1 MLILQWKHQWKHK
14 THVKTWVG
22 VPIWRWLMANTINEI
37 IGVRVSEQIFNVEKL
52 QPGRSWITELSEDGI
67 VTYYTEYK
75 SRKKHDIVKTE
86 VPVQEM
92 RSFFK
97 ELYDFARGAEDC
109 FITIDDCSRRVT
121 FIYGPMHKEIFEG
134 ETTNGG
140 RSLTGMIE
148 DFVQKHR

>member
-1 MLILQWKHQWKHK
+1 
-14 THVKTWVG
+14 
-22 VPIWRWLMANTINEI
+22 MANTINEI

-140 RSLTGMIE
+140 RSLTGIIE
-148 DFVQKHR
+148 DFAQKHR

>member
-1 MLILQWKHQWKHK
+1 
-14 THVKTWVG
+14 
-22 VPIWRWLMANTINEI
+22 MANTINEI
-37 IGVRVSEQIFNVEKL
+37 IGVKVAEQIFDVEKL
-52 QPGRSWITELSEDGI
+52 QPGRTWVTELSEDGI

-109 FITIDDCSRRVT
+109 VITIDDCSRRVT

-148 DFVQKHR
+148 DFAQKHR

>member
-1 MLILQWKHQWKHK
+1 
-14 THVKTWVG
+14 
-22 VPIWRWLMANTINEI
+22 MANTINEI
-37 IGVRVSEQIFNVEKL
+37 IGVKVAEQIFDVEKL
-52 QPGRSWITELSEDGI
+52 QPGRTWVTELSEDGI

-134 ETTNGG
+134 ETTKGG
-140 RSLTGMIE
+140 RSLTRMIE
-148 DFVQKHR
+148 DFAQKHR

>member
-1 MLILQWKHQWKHK
+1 
-14 THVKTWVG
+14 
-22 VPIWRWLMANTINEI
+22 MANTINEI
-37 IGVRVSEQIFNVEKL
+37 IGVKVAEQIFDVEKL
-52 QPGRSWITELSEDGI
+52 QPGRTWVTELSEDGI

-140 RSLTGMIE
+140 RSLTGIIE
-148 DFVQKHR
+148 DFAQKHR

>member
-1 MLILQWKHQWKHK
+1 
-14 THVKTWVG
+14 
-22 VPIWRWLMANTINEI
+22 MANTINEI
-37 IGVRVSEQIFNVEKL
+37 IGVKVAEQIFDVEKL
-52 QPGRSWITELSEDGI
+52 QPGRTWVTELSEDGI

-92 RSFFK
+92 RGLFK

-121 FIYGPMHKEIFEG
+121 FIYGPRHKEIFEG
-134 ETTNGG
+134 ETTKDG
-140 RSLTGMIE
+140 RSLTGIIE
-148 DFVQKHR
+148 DFAQKHR

>member
-1 MLILQWKHQWKHK
+1 
-14 THVKTWVG
+14 
-22 VPIWRWLMANTINEI
+22 MANTINEI
-37 IGVRVSEQIFNVEKL
+37 IGVKVAEQIFDVEKL
-52 QPGRSWITELSEDGI
+52 QPGRTWVTELSEDGI

-140 RSLTGMIE
+140 RSLTGIIE
-148 DFVQKHR
+148 DFVDKHSKHR

>member
-1 MLILQWKHQWKHK
+1 
-14 THVKTWVG
+14 
-22 VPIWRWLMANTINEI
+22 MANTINEI

-109 FITIDDCSRRVT
+109 FVTIDDCSRRVT

-134 ETTNGG
+134 EVTKGD
-140 RSLTGMIE
+140 RSLTGIIE
-148 DFVQKHR
+148 DFAQKHR

>member
-1 MLILQWKHQWKHK
+1 
-14 THVKTWVG
+14 
-22 VPIWRWLMANTINEI
+22 MANTINEI

-86 VPVQEM
+86 VPAQEM

-109 FITIDDCSRRVT
+109 VITIDDCSRRVT

-134 ETTNGG
+134 ETTKGG

-148 DFVQKHR
+148 DFAQKHR

>member
-1 MLILQWKHQWKHK
+1 
-14 THVKTWVG
+14 
-22 VPIWRWLMANTINEI
+22 MANTINEI
-37 IGVRVSEQIFNVEKL
+37 IGVKAAEQIFDVEKL
-52 QPGRSWITELSEDGI
+52 QPGRTWVTELSEDGI

-109 FITIDDCSRRVT
+109 VITIDDCSRRVT

-140 RSLTGMIE
+140 RSLTGIIE
-148 DFVQKHR
+148 DFVDKHR

>member
-1 MLILQWKHQWKHK
+1 
-14 THVKTWVG
+14 
-22 VPIWRWLMANTINEI
+22 MANTINEI
-37 IGVRVSEQIFNVEKL
+37 IGVKVAKQILDVEKL
-52 QPGRSWITELSEDGI
+52 QPGRTWVTELSEEGI

-75 SRKKHDIVKTE
+75 SRKKINVVKTE

-92 RSFFK
+92 RSFFI

-140 RSLTGMIE
+140 RSLTGIIE
-148 DFVQKHR
+148 DFVDKYR

>member
-1 MLILQWKHQWKHK
+1 
-14 THVKTWVG
+14 
-22 VPIWRWLMANTINEI
+22 MANTINEI

-52 QPGRSWITELSEDGI
+52 QPGRSWITELSEEGI

-86 VPVQEM
+86 VPAQEM

-109 FITIDDCSRRVT
+109 FIRIDDCSRRVT

-140 RSLTGMIE
+140 RSLTRMIE
-148 DFVQKHR
+148 DFAQKHR

>member
-1 MLILQWKHQWKHK
+1 
-14 THVKTWVG
+14 
-22 VPIWRWLMANTINEI
+22 MANTINEI
-37 IGVRVSEQIFNVEKL
+37 IGVKVAEQIFDVEKL
-52 QPGRSWITELSEDGI
+52 QPGRTWVTELSEDGI

-92 RSFFK
+92 RGFFK

-140 RSLTGMIE
+140 RSLTGIIE
-148 DFVQKHR
+148 DFAQKHR

>member
-1 MLILQWKHQWKHK
+1 
-14 THVKTWVG
+14 
-22 VPIWRWLMANTINEI
+22 MANTINEI
-37 IGVRVSEQIFNVEKL
+37 IGVKVSEQIFDVEKL
-52 QPGRSWITELSEDGI
+52 QPGRTWVTELSEDGI

-75 SRKKHDIVKTE
+75 SRKKIDVVKTE

-134 ETTNGG
+134 ETTNSG

-148 DFVQKHR
+148 DFAQKHR

>member
-1 MLILQWKHQWKHK
+1 
-14 THVKTWVG
+14 
-22 VPIWRWLMANTINEI
+22 MANTINEI

-140 RSLTGMIE
+140 RSLTRMIE
-148 DFVQKHR
+148 DFAQKHR

>member
-1 MLILQWKHQWKHK
+1 
-14 THVKTWVG
+14 
-22 VPIWRWLMANTINEI
+22 MANTINEI

-75 SRKKHDIVKTE
+75 NRKKHDIVKTE

-97 ELYDFARGAEDC
+97 ELYDFARSAEEC

-134 ETTNGG
+134 ETTKGG
-140 RSLTGMIE
+140 KSLTGMIE
-148 DFVQKHR
+148 DFAQKHR

>member
-1 MLILQWKHQWKHK
+1 
-14 THVKTWVG
+14 
-22 VPIWRWLMANTINEI
+22 MANTINEI

-67 VTYYTEYK
+67 VTYYKEYK

-140 RSLTGMIE
+140 RSLTGIIE
-148 DFVQKHR
+148 DFVDKHR

>member
-1 MLILQWKHQWKHK
+1 
-14 THVKTWVG
+14 
-22 VPIWRWLMANTINEI
+22 MANTINEI
-37 IGVRVSEQIFNVEKL
+37 IGVKAAEQIFDVEKL
-52 QPGRSWITELSEDGI
+52 QPGRTWVTELSEDGI

-140 RSLTGMIE
+140 RSLTGIIE
-148 DFVQKHR
+148 DFVDKHR

>member
-1 MLILQWKHQWKHK
+1 
-14 THVKTWVG
+14 
-22 VPIWRWLMANTINEI
+22 MANTINEI
-37 IGVRVSEQIFNVEKL
+37 IGVKVSEQIFDVEKL
-52 QPGRSWITELSEDGI
+52 QPGRTWVTELSEEGI

-75 SRKKHDIVKTE
+75 SRKKLDTVKTE

-140 RSLTGMIE
+140 RSLTGIIE
-148 DFVQKHR
+148 DFVDKHR

>member
-1 MLILQWKHQWKHK
+1 
-14 THVKTWVG
+14 
-22 VPIWRWLMANTINEI
+22 MANTINEI

-148 DFVQKHR
+148 DFAQKHR

>member
-1 MLILQWKHQWKHK
+1 
-14 THVKTWVG
+14 
-22 VPIWRWLMANTINEI
+22 MANTINEI
-37 IGVRVSEQIFNVEKL
+37 IGVKVSEQIFDVEKL
-52 QPGRSWITELSEDGI
+52 QPGRTWVTELSEEGI

-75 SRKKHDIVKTE
+75 SRKKINVVKTE
-86 VPVQEM
+86 VPVQDM

-97 ELYDFARGAEDC
+97 ELYDFARSAEEC

-134 ETTNGG
+134 ETTKGG

-148 DFVQKHR
+148 DFAQKHR

>member
-1 MLILQWKHQWKHK
+1 
-14 THVKTWVG
+14 
-22 VPIWRWLMANTINEI
+22 MANTINEI
-37 IGVRVSEQIFNVEKL
+37 IGVKVAEQIFDVEKL
-52 QPGRSWITELSEDGI
+52 QPGRTWVTELSEDGI

-140 RSLTGMIE
+140 RSLTRMIE
-148 DFVQKHR
+148 DFAQKHR

>member
-1 MLILQWKHQWKHK
+1 
-14 THVKTWVG
+14 
-22 VPIWRWLMANTINEI
+22 
-37 IGVRVSEQIFNVEKL
+37 
-52 QPGRSWITELSEDGI
+52 
-67 VTYYTEYK
+67 
-75 SRKKHDIVKTE
+75 
-86 VPVQEM
+86 M

-140 RSLTGMIE
+140 RSLTGIIE
-148 DFVQKHR
+148 DFVDKHR

>member
-1 MLILQWKHQWKHK
+1 
-14 THVKTWVG
+14 
-22 VPIWRWLMANTINEI
+22 MANTINEI
-37 IGVRVSEQIFNVEKL
+37 IGVKVAEQIFDVEKL

-134 ETTNGG
+134 KVFFFLCRG
-140 RSLTGMIE
+140 II
-148 DFVQKHR
+148 FIYPVI

>member
-1 MLILQWKHQWKHK
+1 
-14 THVKTWVG
+14 
-22 VPIWRWLMANTINEI
+22 MANTINEI

-86 VPVQEM
+86 VPAQEM

-140 RSLTGMIE
+140 RSLTRMIE
-148 DFVQKHR
+148 DFAQKHR

>member
-1 MLILQWKHQWKHK
+1 
-14 THVKTWVG
+14 
-22 VPIWRWLMANTINEI
+22 MANTINEI

-109 FITIDDCSRRVT
+109 VITIDDCSRRVT

-140 RSLTGMIE
+140 RSLTRMIE
-148 DFVQKHR
+148 DFAQKHR

>member
-1 MLILQWKHQWKHK
+1 
-14 THVKTWVG
+14 
-22 VPIWRWLMANTINEI
+22 MANTINEI

-52 QPGRSWITELSEDGI
+52 QPGRSWITELSEDRI

-75 SRKKHDIVKTE
+75 SRKKIDVVKTE

-140 RSLTGMIE
+140 RSLTGIIE
-148 DFVQKHR
+148 DFAQKHR

>member
-1 MLILQWKHQWKHK
+1 
-14 THVKTWVG
+14 
-22 VPIWRWLMANTINEI
+22 MANTINEI

-109 FITIDDCSRRVT
+109 FVTIDDCSRRVT

-140 RSLTGMIE
+140 RSLTGIIE
-148 DFVQKHR
+148 DFVDKHR

>member
-1 MLILQWKHQWKHK
+1 
-14 THVKTWVG
+14 
-22 VPIWRWLMANTINEI
+22 MANTINEI

-86 VPVQEM
+86 VPAQEM

-109 FITIDDCSRRVT
+109 VITIDDCSRRVT

-148 DFVQKHR
+148 DFAQKHR

>member
-1 MLILQWKHQWKHK
+1 
-14 THVKTWVG
+14 
-22 VPIWRWLMANTINEI
+22 MANTINEI
-37 IGVRVSEQIFNVEKL
+37 IGVTVAEQMFDVETL
-52 QPGRSWITELSEDGI
+52 RPGRTWVTELSEEGI

-75 SRKKHDIVKTE
+75 SRKKINVVKTE
-86 VPVQEM
+86 VPVQDM

-97 ELYDFARGAEDC
+97 ELYDFVRSAEEC

-140 RSLTGMIE
+140 RSLTGIIE
-148 DFVQKHR
+148 DFVDKHR

>member
-1 MLILQWKHQWKHK
+1 
-14 THVKTWVG
+14 
-22 VPIWRWLMANTINEI
+22 MANTINEI
-37 IGVRVSEQIFNVEKL
+37 IGVKVAEQIFDVEKL
-52 QPGRSWITELSEDGI
+52 QPGRTWVTELSEDGI

-86 VPVQEM
+86 VPAQEM

-140 RSLTGMIE
+140 RSLTGIIE
-148 DFVQKHR
+148 DFAQKHR

>member
-1 MLILQWKHQWKHK
+1 
-14 THVKTWVG
+14 
-22 VPIWRWLMANTINEI
+22 MANTINEI

-67 VTYYTEYK
+67 VTYYKEYK

-148 DFVQKHR
+148 DFAQKHR

>member
-1 MLILQWKHQWKHK
+1 
-14 THVKTWVG
+14 
-22 VPIWRWLMANTINEI
+22 MANTINEI

-97 ELYDFARGAEDC
+97 ELYDFARGAENC
-109 FITIDDCSRRVT
+109 FVTIDDCSRRVT

-134 ETTNGG
+134 EVTKGG

-148 DFVQKHR
+148 DFAQKHR

>member
-1 MLILQWKHQWKHK
+1 
-14 THVKTWVG
+14 
-22 VPIWRWLMANTINEI
+22 MANTINEI

-109 FITIDDCSRRVT
+109 FVTIDDCSRRVT

-140 RSLTGMIE
+140 RSLTRMIE
-148 DFVQKHR
+148 DFAQKHR

>member
-1 MLILQWKHQWKHK
+1 
-14 THVKTWVG
+14 
-22 VPIWRWLMANTINEI
+22 MANTINEI

-140 RSLTGMIE
+140 KSLTGIIE
-148 DFVQKHR
+148 DFVDKHR

>member
-1 MLILQWKHQWKHK
+1 
-14 THVKTWVG
+14 
-22 VPIWRWLMANTINEI
+22 MANTINEI

-86 VPVQEM
+86 VPAQEM

-148 DFVQKHR
+148 DFAQKHR

>member
-1 MLILQWKHQWKHK
+1 
-14 THVKTWVG
+14 
-22 VPIWRWLMANTINEI
+22 MANTINEI
-37 IGVRVSEQIFNVEKL
+37 ICVKVAEQIFDVEKL
-52 QPGRSWITELSEDGI
+52 QPGRTWVTELSEDGI

-109 FITIDDCSRRVT
+109 VITIDDCSRRVT

-140 RSLTGMIE
+140 RSLTRMIE
-148 DFVQKHR
+148 DFAQKHR

>member
-1 MLILQWKHQWKHK
+1 
-14 THVKTWVG
+14 
-22 VPIWRWLMANTINEI
+22 MANTINEI

-86 VPVQEM
+86 VPAQEM

-140 RSLTGMIE
+140 RSLTGIIE
-148 DFVQKHR
+148 DFAQKHR